1 MSFRSVSRTPT
12 VPVVMPAHNARR
24 LIDAAIRSIRD
35 QTLADWEL
43 IVVNDG
49 SSTN

>member
-1 MSFRSVSRTPT
+1 
-12 VPVVMPAHNARR
+12 MPAHNARR
-24 LIDAAIRSIRD
+24 FIDAAIPSIRD
-35 QTLADWEL
+35 QTLADLEL